1 MSKAHLYNVVP
12 VLPEPLE
19 PLEDLAYNLL
29 WSWDPDLFMLFS
41 RIDPTLWEETSNSPT
56 RLLGLVDQRRLDEL
70 SQDDGF
76 LHHLAEVYDKYR
88 RYLRASTWF
97 EQTHPELA
105 SSDATGS
112 DVRIAYFSAEYG
124 LARSLPIYSG
134 GLGILSGDHMKSASD
149 LGLPLVGVGLLY
161 QKGYFRQSL
170 DTDGWQ
176 QERYERNDF
185 YNMPIHLER
194 GEDGEPIIISVG
206 YPDREVFAQIWRV
219 QVGRARLYLM
229 DTNIQRN
236 SPEDQNIG
244 DYLYGGNREDRIQQ
258 EMMLGIGGVRMLAA
272 LGYQPTVFHMNE
284 GHSAFMALERIR
296 QLMQAESLS
305 FSEARIV
312 CASSNVFTTH
322 TAVPAG
328 FDLFDEELVR
338 KYLGPH
344 VAELDIEFERFMALG
359 RGDLLDQKAPF
370 NMALFAARN
379 ANAVN
384 GVSELHGQVT
394 RGMFH
399 AIMPEIPVHEI
410 PIGSITNGI
419 HARTWTSP
427 EMSSLFNRYLGDRW
441 VDEPANHSVWEKVYE
456 IPDAELWRVHGRR
469 RASLVTYTR
478 GRLKS
483 QLEGRGFTKS
493 DLDAA
498 DEVLDPE
505 VLTIGFAR
513 RFATYKRANLIL
525 SDPERLKRLLNHP
538 TRPIQLVFAGKAHP
552 LDQPGKTLIQGLV
565 HFSEDPLVRR
575 RVVFLDDYDIEVA
588 RCLVGGVDVWLNTP
602 QRPMEASGTSGMKV
616 VFNGGLNLSILDGWW
631 CEGFEPD
638 VGWAIGT
645 GEEYEDP
652 EYRDQVDAR
661 TLFRTLENDI
671 APLFYD
677 RDVNDLPRRWIAMMK
692 HSIARLGPVYNT
704 NRMVQS
710 YYDAYY
716 HQAAQSYQELA
727 ADGFARARDQAAW
740 LEQIYA
746 NWTSVQVQESRILE
760 SGRDR
765 PVGSTVEVEAR
776 VSLGHLQPHQVAVE
790 AYAGLVDENFGI
802 PHGEPHVMQWQEE
815 LSDGMHRYSGTIPC
829 VASGQH
835 GFLCRIRPEMPGAP
849 KLLGTIHWE

>member
-12 VLPEPLE
+12 VLPEALE
-19 PLEDLAYNLL
+19 PLADLAGNLM
-29 WSWDPDLFMLFS
+29 WSWDPDQFSLFR
-41 RIDPTLWEETSNSPT
+41 RIDPALWEQTSNNPT
-56 RLLGLVDQRRLDEL
+56 QLLDLVDQRRLNEL
-70 SQDDGF
+70 SEDDGF
-76 LHHLAEVYDKYR
+76 LHHLAEIHDRFQQYM
-88 RYLRASTWF
+88 RAPTWY
-97 EQTHPELA
+97 EHTHPDRIGA
-105 SSDATGS
+105 DATR
-112 DVRIAYFSAEYG
+112 DAVRIAYFSAEYG

-134 GLGILSGDHMKSASD
+134 GLGILSGDHMKSSSD

-176 QERYERNDF
+176 KERYERNDF

-194 GEDGEPIIISVG
+194 GADKEPIIISVG
-206 YPDREVFAQIWRV
+206 YPGREVFAQIWRV

-236 SPEDQNIG
+236 SLEDQNIG
-244 DYLYGGNREDRIQQ
+244 DYLYGGNREDRIKQ
-258 EMMLGIGGVRMLAA
+258 EMMLGIGGVRMLQAV
-272 LGYQPTVFHMNE
+272 GHQPTVFHMNE
-284 GHSAFMALERIR
+284 GHSAFMALERVR
-296 QLMQAESLS
+296 LLMQSEGLS

-328 FDLFDEELVR
+328 FDLFSEDLVR

-344 VAELDIEFERFMALG
+344 VAELNIEFERFMALG
-359 RGDLLDQKAPF
+359 RGDPSDRAAQF

-379 ANAVN
+379 ANAIN
-384 GVSELHGQVT
+384 GVSALHGEVT
-394 RGMFH
+394 RRIFH

-419 HARTWTSP
+419 HAPTWTSP
-427 EMSSLFNRYLGDRW
+427 EMATLFNRYLGDRW
-441 VDEPANHSVWEKVYE
+441 VDDPSDHSVWKNVYQ
-456 IPDAELWRVHGRR
+456 IPDAELWRVHRR
-469 RASLVTYTR
+469 RRTRLVTYTR
-478 GRLKS
+478 TRLKA

-498 DEVLDPE
+498 DEVLDPD

-513 RFATYKRANLIL
+513 RFATYKRATLIM
-525 SDPERLKRLLNHP
+525 SDRERLKRLLNHP
-538 TRPIQLVFAGKAHP
+538 SRPIQLVFAGKAHP
-552 LDQPGKTLIQGLV
+552 LDHPGKTLIQELV
-565 HFSEDPLVRR
+565 HFSADPLVRR

-588 RCLVGGVDVWLNTP
+588 RYLVGGVDVWLNTP

-645 GEEYEDP
+645 GEERSDP
-652 EYRDQVDAR
+652 EYRDKADAR

-671 APLFYD
+671 VPLFYE

-692 HSIARLGPVYNT
+692 HSIARLGSVYNT

-710 YYDAYY
+710 YHDKYY
-716 HQAAQSYQELA
+716 HPAWEAYHELTANSFASARLQAT
-727 ADGFARARDQAAW
+727 W

-746 NWTSVQVQESRILE
+746 NWNRVQVNEARIPV
-760 SGRDR
+760 SSQDR
-765 PVGSTVEVEAR
+765 PVGSTLDVEAR
-776 VSLGHLQPHQVAVE
+776 VTLGELQPNQVAVE
-790 AYAGLVDENFGI
+790 AYAGLVDDNFGI
-802 PHGEPHVMQWQEE
+802 PNGVPSVLRWQEQ
-815 LSDGMHRYSGTIPC
+815 LADGTHRYTGTIPC

-835 GFLCRIRPEMPGAP
+835 GFLCRIRPEMAGAP
-849 KLLGTIHWE
+849 KLLGTVRWE